1 MTEKLAI
8 DANLLV
14 RNATRRL
21 MMGVAEIAKF
31 RVVIPATAAHVGKQ
45 VYRKVRAGGERKRIE
60 YEMELEGRPEK
71 GGEATDKL
79 TQALD
84 NAEAGFAQWLESE
97 PLRNDAMIEIA
108 ASNDRTRQVASAL
121 LLAEVVE
128 DPDDRRF
135 GTGED
140 PQVLAEALEAGAQW
154 VASDNL
160 HTISV
165 DAMERWLDKEQAM
178 GHYQQVPRPFIL
190 RPDQAVETLLRTA
203 EPHAMANPWDADT
216 MHVALCAA
224 LCEANRPGVALR
236 TQVWNLSRFADVTRK
251 GGAPL
256 TGGLTRRWVRKAMH
270 RLTTQRHAEVTG
282 GFSELTL
289 KIQATAVAKTRAA
302 EERRLTLERTPESDR
317 TKTAPRPTG
326 RASSHE
332 R

>member
-8 DANLLV
+8 EANLLV

-31 RVVIPATAAHVGKQ
+31 RVVIPATAAEVGKQ

-60 YEMELEGRPEK
+60 YEMELQGRPEED
-71 GGEATDKL
+71 GEATDKL

-108 ASNDRTRQVASAL
+108 ARNDRTRQVASAL
-121 LLAEVVE
+121 LLAEVVD

-165 DAMERWLDKEQAM
+165 DAMERWLDKKQVM

-190 RPDQAVETLLRTA
+190 RPDQAVEALLRVA
-203 EPHAMANPWDADT
+203 DPQAMGNPWDADT

-224 LCEANRPGVALR
+224 LCE
-236 TQVWNLSRFADVTRK
+236 S
-251 GGAPL
+251 
-256 TGGLTRRWVRKAMH
+256 
-270 RLTTQRHAEVTG
+270 
-282 GFSELTL
+282 
-289 KIQATAVAKTRAA
+289 
-302 EERRLTLERTPESDR
+302 
-317 TKTAPRPTG
+317 
-326 RASSHE
+326 
-332 R
+332 